1 MGGPAH
7 VAHRLSRRPPQA
19 VKAPALRARPS
30 RAIIAGCETGWHLA
44 VPPSF
49 HLVPPPLPYPRRRP
63 PADDT
68 FWNTS
73 MAKTPPKTTVSSE
86 GLRYHSKVPGSP
98 FVATGHFGAATMS
111 CFLCGKHRPRAQLKS
126 RKLMGKTHFVCAP
139 SCKELEAQATA
150 R

>member
-1 MGGPAH
+1 
-7 VAHRLSRRPPQA
+7 
-19 VKAPALRARPS
+19 
-30 RAIIAGCETGWHLA
+30 
-44 VPPSF
+44 
-49 HLVPPPLPYPRRRP
+49 
-63 PADDT
+63 
-68 FWNTS
+68 

-126 RKLMGKTHFVCAP
+126 RKPMGKTHFVCAP
-139 SCKELEAQATA
+139 SCKELEATLAT

>member
-1 MGGPAH
+1 MFEFCVPTSEGGP
-7 VAHRLSRRPPQA
+7 VRRSAAGGGQQ
-19 VKAPALRARPS
+19 KTT
-30 RAIIAGCETGWHLA
+30 AIK
-44 VPPSF
+44 
-49 HLVPPPLPYPRRRP
+49 
-63 PADDT
+63 
-68 FWNTS
+68 

-111 CFLCGKHRPRAQLKS
+111 CFLCGKHRPRTQLKS

-139 SCKELEAQATA
+139 SCKELEATLSA

>member
-1 MGGPAH
+1 MQGYGACAPYPSGG
-7 VAHRLSRRPPQA
+7 
-19 VKAPALRARPS
+19 KPS
-30 RAIIAGCETGWHLA
+30 RVSLHTNDIPET
-44 VPPSF
+44 P
-49 HLVPPPLPYPRRRP
+49 
-63 PADDT
+63 
-68 FWNTS
+68 

-139 SCKELEAQATA
+139 SCKELEATLTA